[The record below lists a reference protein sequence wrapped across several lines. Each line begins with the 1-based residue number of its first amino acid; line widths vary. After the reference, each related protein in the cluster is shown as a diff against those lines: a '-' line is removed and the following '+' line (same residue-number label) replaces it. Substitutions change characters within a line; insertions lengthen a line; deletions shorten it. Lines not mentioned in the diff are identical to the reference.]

1 MTTIST
7 IHKKVQPFQPFQP
20 FQSSLLRNSDPK
32 MFLNVTFSQC
42 NSTLDLEHVGSFG
55 INLTA
60 KTSPTV
66 SKFLQISSVR
76 CASSCRWG
84 GRSSAG
90 VVLNSKVPHRY
101 GRVSWPRQGRINA
114 IWTELAYKLEIE
126 MVWNHLKSR
135 PRHKRQVFLPIA
147 RGHLVPIH
155 LLDSKVCRGC
165 SWKRRSP
172 ATPPTSKFA
181 AALATLATGPFGP
194 TSQIDSTRIKHQ
206 CCCVLYWEIFV
217 GAKLFPTQH

>member
-1 MTTIST
+1 
-7 IHKKVQPFQPFQP
+7 
-20 FQSSLLRNSDPK
+20 

-42 NSTLDLEHVGSFG
+42 NSTLDLEHFGSFG
-55 INLTA
+55 IKLTE

-66 SKFLQISSVR
+66 SKFLQIFSVR

-135 PRHKRQVFLPIA
+135 PRRKRQVFLPIA
-147 RGHLVPIH
+147 RAHLVPIH
-155 LLDSKVCRGC
+155 LLDSKECRGC

-206 CCCVLYWEIFV
+206 WCCVLYWEIFL